1 MKRIKKTKPKQRRPI
16 EDVPF
21 YKFEYKFDDLPL
33 DPAKPFI
40 LEQISKIE
48 LNSPDQENFAK
59 MSICCQRQSQLDQ
72 QQPNIFNFKF

>member
-1 MKRIKKTKPKQRRPI
+1 MKRIKKVKLKQKRPL

-40 LEQISKIE
+40 LEQISRFRN
-48 LNSPDQENFAK
+48 LFDSLVSFMENTK
-59 MSICCQRQSQLDQ
+59 Y
-72 QQPNIFNFKF
+72 

>member
-1 MKRIKKTKPKQRRPI
+1 MKRVKKLKVKQKRPI

-40 LEQISKIE
+40 LEQISMFFFREFI
-48 LNSPDQENFAK
+48 
-59 MSICCQRQSQLDQ
+59 
-72 QQPNIFNFKF
+72 